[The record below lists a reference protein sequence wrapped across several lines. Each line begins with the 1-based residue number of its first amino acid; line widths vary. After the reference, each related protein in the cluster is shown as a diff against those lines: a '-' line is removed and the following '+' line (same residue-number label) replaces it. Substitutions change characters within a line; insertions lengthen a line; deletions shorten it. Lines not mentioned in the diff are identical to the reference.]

1 MMNSNSE
8 PVTAQD
14 YLARAEQFHNAN
26 DYERALADCEA
37 ALQLEPENAQA
48 YYQRGWLRDDRGP
61 RNEISNEDFELAL
74 ADYAEALR
82 LDPTCENAYIARAAI
97 YNLILDDN
105 VRAMADYNALIA
117 LKPDDA
123 YGYEH
128 RGFLHHHF
136 AHQYDAAL
144 SDYNRSI
151 ELEATAE
158 RYSRRGDLRADL
170 KDYEG
175 ALADYNLA
183 IQLEPRWYNHVHHR
197 RGNVYQEMGDFRSAI
212 DEYTILIDP
221 IANDKNDYLVRYWAE
236 YWNDRAWAY
245 YQLDDYGAA
254 MLDVNEAIRRDKSDS
269 WEFRYTRGAIYEAL
283 NQVANAISDYQA
295 ALAFEPDDEDTQQ
308 EMLGY
313 IAQWL

>member
-1 MMNSNSE
+1 MNNDSE
-8 PVTAQD
+8 PITAQD

-48 YYQRGWLRDDRGP
+48 YYQRGWLRDDIGP
-61 RNEISNEDFELAL
+61 RNGTSDDDYELAL

-82 LDPTCENAYIARAAI
+82 LDPMCENAYIARAAI
-97 YNLILDDN
+97 FNLILSDN
-105 VRAMADYNALIA
+105 VQAMAEYSALIA
-117 LKPDDA
+117 LKPDNA
-123 YGYEH
+123 YAYEH
-128 RGFLHHHF
+128 RGFLYHHF
-136 AHQYDAAL
+136 AGQYDAAL

-158 RYSRRGDLRADL
+158 CYVRRGDLRSDL

-175 ALADYNLA
+175 ALADYNSA
-183 IQLEPRWYNHVHHR
+183 IQLEPYHYNFVHHQ
-197 RGNVYQEMGDFRSAI
+197 RGNVYEEMGDFRSAV
-212 DEYTILIDP
+212 DEYTIVIDP
-221 IANDKNDYLVRYWAE
+221 IMTDKNDYPEKYRAG

-245 YQLDDYGAA
+245 YQLDDYDAA
-254 MLDVNEAIRRDKSDS
+254 MLDANEAIRRDRSEV
-269 WEFRYTRGAIYEAL
+269 WQFRYMRGAIYEAL

>member
-1 MMNSNSE
+1 MNNDSE
-8 PVTAQD
+8 PITAQD
-14 YLARAEQFHNAN
+14 YLARAEQFQNDK

-48 YYQRGWLRDDRGP
+48 YYQRGWLRDDIGP
-61 RNEISNEDFELAL
+61 RNGTSDDDYELAL

-97 YNLILDDN
+97 FNLILSDN
-105 VRAMADYNALIA
+105 VQAMAEYSALIA
-117 LKPDDA
+117 LKPDNA
-123 YGYEH
+123 YAYEH
-128 RGFLHHHF
+128 RGFLYHHF
-136 AHQYDAAL
+136 AGQYDAAL

-158 RYSRRGDLRADL
+158 RYARRGDLKADL

-175 ALADYNLA
+175 ALADYNSA
-183 IQLEPRWYNHVHHR
+183 IPLEPYWYSFVHYS
-197 RGNVYQEMGDFRSAI
+197 RGNVYEEMGDFKSAI
-212 DEYTILIDP
+212 VEYTILIDL
-221 IANDKNDYLVRYWAE
+221 IVNDKSDYAAK

-245 YQLDDYGAA
+245 YQLDDYDAA
-254 MLDVNEAIRRDKSDS
+254 MLDANEAIRRDRSDV
-269 WEFRYTRGAIYEAL
+269 WQFRYMRGAIYEAL

-295 ALAFEPDDEDTQQ
+295 ALALEPLEPDEDAQQ